1 MHLVSK
7 LYFLTLEKR
16 LSTGDVLCIP
26 AVHAPLV
33 VQAACSR
40 DSPHE
45 GCVVPFVVAGYVG
58 GLIGLVDPGLFI
70 YQALPCIEAIGCWL
84 LGPGHRAVDCRIP
97 WALGQ
102 ELAPWW
108 VDSRL
113 EDSAAV
119 AQLLVVKPGPGVS
132 ARILAGRA
140 ESWSL
145 VAGLRGPRVGVRSL
159 LLVRWRG
166 F

>member
-1 MHLVSK
+1 MHLVCE
-7 LYFLTLEKR
+7 LFFLTLEKW

-26 AVHAPLV
+26 AVHTPLV
-33 VQAACSR
+33 VQAACSG

-70 YQALPCIEAIGCWL
+70 YQALPRMEAVGCWL
-84 LGPGHRAVDCRIP
+84 VGPGHKAADCRTP
-97 WALGQ
+97 GALV
-102 ELAPWW
+102 LVVAPWW

-113 EDSAAV
+113 EDSGAV
-119 AQLLVVKPGPGVS
+119 AHLLVVKRVPGVS

-140 ESWSL
+140 ES
-145 VAGLRGPRVGVRSL
+145 
-159 LLVRWRG
+159 
-166 F
+166 

>member
-1 MHLVSK
+1 MHLVYK
-7 LYFLTLEKR
+7 LYFLTLEKW
-16 LSTGDVLCIP
+16 LSIDVLCIA
-26 AVHAPLV
+26 AVQAPLV
-33 VQAACSR
+33 VQAACSG

-70 YQALPCIEAIGCWL
+70 YQALTCIEAVGCWL
-84 LGPGHRAVDCRIP
+84 LGPGHRAADSRSPGV
-97 WALGQ
+97 LGLD
-102 ELAPWW
+102 LAPWW

-113 EDSAAV
+113 EDSVAV
-119 AQLLVVKPGPGVS
+119 AHLLVVKPGPGVS
-132 ARILAGRA
+132 ARILAGRV
-140 ESWSL
+140 ESWNL

-159 LLVRWRG
+159 LLVRRRG

>member
-1 MHLVSK
+1 M
-7 LYFLTLEKR
+7 
-16 LSTGDVLCIP
+16 
-26 AVHAPLV
+26 
-33 VQAACSR
+33 VQAACSG

-45 GCVVPFVVAGYVG
+45 GCVVPFVVAGYVC

-70 YQALPCIEAIGCWL
+70 YQALTCIEAVGCWL
-84 LGPGHRAVDCRIP
+84 LGPGHRAADGRTPGV
-97 WALGQ
+97 LGLD
-102 ELAPWW
+102 LAPWW

-119 AQLLVVKPGPGVS
+119 AHLLVVKPGPGVS
-132 ARILAGRA
+132 SRILAGRA

-159 LLVRWRG
+159 LMVRRRG
-166 F
+166 FRHSWVQVQVVPKLVSA